1 MSDEIIIRFNDLDIG
16 SHNFDFEI
24 DKEFFEKFDHH
35 DFIDCNLK
43 VAVNLIKDER
53 MLTLT
58 VKVDGSVDVE
68 CDRCLDSL
76 TIPVDST
83 ETFIVKEGE
92 EGGEFDDDNLIFI
105 TKNDIE
111 VNISNQIFDIVV
123 LSLPM
128 RKIHPDDKNGESTCN
143 ASQLAYLSSEEE
155 EKIDP
160 RWEALNKLK
169 Q

>member
-1 MSDEIIIRFNDLDIG
+1 MSEEIILKFNDLSIG

-35 DFIDCNLK
+35 DFVDCSLK
-43 VAVNLIKDER
+43 IAINLIKDER
-53 MLTLT
+53 MLTIT
-58 VKVDGSVDVE
+58 VNVKGTVDVE
-68 CDRCLDSL
+68 CDRCLDIL
-76 TIPVDST
+76 TIPIDST
-83 ETFIVKEGE
+83 ETIIVKEGE
-92 EGGEFDDDNLIFI
+92 DGGEFEDDNIIFI
-105 TKNDIE
+105 TKNDFE
-111 VNISNQIFDIVV
+111 LDLSNQIFDIII

-128 RKIHPDDKNGESTCN
+128 RKIHPDDENGASTCN
-143 ASQLAYLSSEEE
+143 ASQLAYLSSAEE